1 MKDYS
6 LNIGGREIP
15 LILSTY
21 ELADIQEEIGCT
33 AAQMQDQV
41 FGIERVIEDEQ
52 EKTLFHVAENPEMM
66 RKFAKLIRICGNAA
80 LEEKGETPDLT
91 DKWIMRRIKPGNIIV
106 YALIMMGLIVDAMK
120 TEIGSMKKDDGPV
133 DEILEEENRKKE
145 QGSSHTG
152 ESAPTGSSPD

>member
-1 MKDYS
+1 MKDYT

-41 FGIERVIEDEQ
+41 FGIERVMEDEQ

-80 LEEKGETPDLT
+80 LEEKGEAPDLT
-91 DKWIMRRIKPGNIIV
+91 DKWIMRRMKPGNIIV

-145 QGSSHTG
+145 QGSSPTG

>member
-41 FGIERVIEDEQ
+41 FGIERVMEDE
-52 EKTLFHVAENPEMM
+52 EERTLFHVAENPEMM

-91 DKWIMRRIKPGNIIV
+91 DKWIMRRMKPGNVIV

-120 TEIGSMKKDDGPV
+120 TEIGAMKKDGGPV
-133 DEILEEENRKKE
+133 DEVLEEENRKKE
-145 QGSSHTG
+145 RGSLPTG